1 MLFAQAFVLSYKN
14 VGERDRRYSLLTEE
28 FGKVQAIVR
37 SILKPNSKLAGHLE
51 PPSFSWVELIET
63 AKGLQLTQTL
73 EQNSFPGLRKNPG
86 AISLVLRLTKFLD
99 DFLTASDAVLSFD
112 SNSKVFSIWE
122 NFLVEIEKKV
132 TENRDLDWQLLE
144 AELIIGVLK
153 ELGLLPDI
161 FHCSDCGK
169 DLEPAGGVFFGGRC
183 FCPDCVSAVGGS
195 APGGKNQNISASPS
209 ADGLDKDFYSECQK
223 ILAGEILFAPQ
234 AGPTIKKTAFYFK
247 RQAQGY
253 ML

>member
-14 VGERDRRYSLLTEE
+14 VGERDRRYSLLTQE
-28 FGKVQAIVR
+28 FGRVQAVVR

-51 PPSFSWVELIET
+51 PPSLSWVELIET
-63 AKGLQLTQTL
+63 VKGLQLTQTL

-86 AISLVLRLTKFLD
+86 AIFLVLRLTRFLD

-112 SNSKVFSIWE
+112 LNSKVFSIWE

-132 TENRDLDWQLLE
+132 AENRDLDWQLLE

-169 DLEPAGGVFFGGRC
+169 DLKLGGSVFFNGQC
-183 FCPDCVSAVGGS
+183 FCLACA
-195 APGGKNQNISASPS
+195 KNQNISVSPS
-209 ADGLDKDFYSECQK
+209 ADGLDKDFYSEYQK
-223 ILAGEILFAPQ
+223 ILAGEILFEPQ
-234 AGPTIKKTAFYFK
+234 AGPIIKKTAFYFK